1 MTGRVIYS
9 GDKGL
14 VPFTAV
20 GEVIFSGGD
29 YAQVF
34 WDNDYVVIVPVN
46 DLAIA

>member
-9 GDKGL
+9 GDRGL

-20 GEVIFSGGD
+20 GEVIFASAD
-29 YAQVF
+29 YAQVY
-34 WDNDYVVIVPVN
+34 WDDEYILIVPVN